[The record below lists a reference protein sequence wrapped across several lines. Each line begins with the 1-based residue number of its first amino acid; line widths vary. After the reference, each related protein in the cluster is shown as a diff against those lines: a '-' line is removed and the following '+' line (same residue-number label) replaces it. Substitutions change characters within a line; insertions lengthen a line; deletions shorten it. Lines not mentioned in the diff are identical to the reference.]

1 MQRDDNLW
9 NDREH
14 NGDLMTQ
21 VTSLGFLRTRL
32 DERLDQLK
40 EAYRNIYGQDISIEP
55 DDMDGQFLGILSERL
70 SDLDQLAEDIYNSFN
85 PQLAT
90 GVSQSRLVQL
100 NGIRRIAGTY
110 STADAT
116 LNGTPGVT
124 VPAGS
129 LVKSAVDNTSWAT
142 TADAVFDGNGLA
154 TVTLKCVTL
163 AAIAASAATL
173 TKIDTPIYGW
183 FSVTNA
189 NAATV
194 GRAEETDEELRIRR
208 KGSTN
213 TPAQCIL
220 DAVYGAITNLSG
232 VRVARVYENYSDAVD
247 GNGQAPHS
255 IYAVVEGGT
264 AADIA
269 AVIWKKKTAGTT
281 TIGTTSTVVNDSQ
294 GLPHTVKFSRPVYSD
309 IYITVNVTKR
319 TGYPTD
325 GAARIKAALVAYGL
339 TLGIGEL
346 SLTSRLYTPVN
357 TVPNHFITA
366 IYQGLAPAP
375 GSAAN
380 ITPTFD
386 GLIRIDASRIVV
398 NET

>member
-1 MQRDDNLW
+1 
-9 NDREH
+9 
-14 NGDLMTQ
+14 MTQ

-142 TADAVFDGNGLA
+142 TADATFDGNGLA

-208 KGSTN
+208 RGSTN
-213 TPAQCIL
+213 TPALCIV
-220 DAVYGAITNLSG
+220 DAVYGGLTNLSG
-232 VRVARVYENYSDAVD
+232 VRLARVYENATDVVD
-247 GNGQAPHS
+247 GSGQAAHS
-255 IYAVVEGGT
+255 IYCVVEGGV

-269 AVIWKKKTAGTT
+269 ALIWKKKTAGTT
-281 TIGTTSTVVNDSQ
+281 ALGAVSTVVNDSQ

-339 TLGIGEL
+339 TLGIGEP
-346 SLTSRLYTPVN
+346 SLDSRLYTPVN
-357 TVPNHFITA
+357 TIPNHFITT
-366 IYQGLAPAP
+366 IYQGLTPAPA
-375 GSAAN
+375 SAGN

>member
-1 MQRDDNLW
+1 
-9 NDREH
+9 
-14 NGDLMTQ
+14 MTQ

-85 PQLAT
+85 PQLVT

-129 LVKSAVDNTSWAT
+129 LVKSSVDNTSWAT
-142 TADAVFDGNGLA
+142 TADAIFDGNGLA

-163 AAIAASAATL
+163 AAIAASATTL

-213 TPAQCIL
+213 TPALCIV
-220 DAVYGAITNLSG
+220 DAVYGGLTNLSG
-232 VRVARVYENYSDAVD
+232 VRLARVYENATDVVD
-247 GNGQAPHS
+247 GNGQAAHS
-255 IYAVVEGGT
+255 IYCVVEGGV

-269 AVIWKKKTAGTT
+269 ALIWKKKTAGTT

-294 GLPHTVKFSRPVYSD
+294 GLPHTVKFSGRVYSD
-309 IYITVNVTKR
+309 FYITVNVTKR
-319 TGYPTD
+319 RGYPTD

-339 TLGIGEL
+339 TLGIGEP
-346 SLTSRLYTPVN
+346 SLDSRLYTPVN
-357 TVPNHFITA
+357 TIPNHFITT

-375 GSAAN
+375 ASAGN

>member
-1 MQRDDNLW
+1 MQCDDNLW
-9 NDREH
+9 DDREH

-116 LNGTPGVT
+116 LNGTPGAT
-124 VPAGS
+124 VPSGS
-129 LVKSAVDNTSWAT
+129 LVKSTVDNTSWAT
-142 TADAVFDGNGLA
+142 TADALFDGNGLA
-154 TVTLKCVTL
+154 SVTLKCTSL
-163 AAIAASAATL
+163 AAIAASAGTL

-183 FSVTNA
+183 FSVTNPNIA
-189 NAATV
+189 IM

-208 KGSTN
+208 RGSTN
-213 TPAQCIL
+213 TPAQCIV
-220 DAVYGAITNLSG
+220 DAVYGGLTNLSG
-232 VRVARVYENYSDAVD
+232 VRLARVYENATDTADA
-247 GNGQAPHS
+247 NGQAAHS
-255 IYAVVEGGT
+255 IYCVVEGGI

-269 AVIWKKKTAGTT
+269 SLIWKKKTAGTT
-281 TIGTTSTVVNDSQ
+281 TIGALPTTINDSQ
-294 GLPHTVKFSRPVYSD
+294 GIPHVVKFSRPTYSD

-319 TGYPTD
+319 ARYPTD

-339 TLGIGEL
+339 TLGIGEP
-346 SLTSRLYTPVN
+346 SLDSRLYTPVN
-357 TVPNHFITA
+357 TIPNHYITS
-366 IYQGLAPAP
+366 IFQGL
-375 GSAAN
+375 SASPSSAGN
-380 ITPTFD
+380 ITPTYD
-386 GLIRIDASRIVV
+386 GLVRIDASRIVV
-398 NET
+398 NEI

>member
-1 MQRDDNLW
+1 
-9 NDREH
+9 
-14 NGDLMTQ
+14 MTQ

-32 DERLDQLK
+32 DERLEQLK
-40 EAYRNIYGQDISIEP
+40 ASYRAIYGEDISIEP

-110 STADAT
+110 STADLT

-129 LVKSAVDNTSWAT
+129 LVKSTVDNTSWAT
-142 TADAVFDGNGLA
+142 TANATFDGNGLA
-154 TVTLKCVTL
+154 TVTAKCTTL
-163 AAIAASAATL
+163 AAVAASAGTL
-173 TKIDTPIYGW
+173 TKIDTPLYGW
-183 FSVTNA
+183 FSATNA

-194 GRAEETDEELRIRR
+194 GRAEETDEELRTRR

-213 TPAQCIL
+213 TPALCIV
-220 DAVYGAITNLSG
+220 DAVYGGIMNLSG
-232 VRVARVYENYSDAVD
+232 VRLSRVYENATNTVDA
-247 GNGQAPHS
+247 NGQAAHS
-255 IYAVVEGGT
+255 IYCVVEGGVQ
-264 AADIA
+264 ADIA
-269 AVIWKKKTAGTT
+269 ALIWKKKTAGTT
-281 TIGTTSTVVNDSQ
+281 TIGAVSTVVNDSQ
-294 GLPHTVKFSRPVYSD
+294 GLPHTVKFSRPNYTD

-319 TGYPTD
+319 AGYPTD

-339 TLGIGEL
+339 TLNIGEP
-346 SLTSRLYTPVN
+346 SLDSRLYTPVN
-357 TVPNHFITA
+357 TIPNHFITS
-366 IYQGLAPAP
+366 IYQGT
-375 GSAAN
+375 AANPNTANN